1 MSYELNEVLNLHP
14 GTKAQDWL
22 RHANG
27 IGWIHVTAKVHATAN
42 VKGIVGAR
50 SSIGEGSSIGAR
62 SSIGAWSSIGA
73 RSSIGA
79 GSSIGEG
86 AYIGEGSSIGAW
98 SSIGARSSIGAGSSM
113 IRSPLYIVG
122 SRHIVNE
129 YRLGELK
136 IGCQVH
142 TIEHWQQ
149 HVLGIARQ
157 HGYTEAQ
164 AAEYQCYVE
173 LAATLHAARK
183 DVEVEA
189 CAALAKANADRIEA
203 IKARR

>member
-1 MSYELNEVLNLHP
+1 
-14 GTKAQDWL
+14 
-22 RHANG
+22 
-27 IGWIHVTAKVHATAN
+27 
-42 VKGIVGAR
+42 
-50 SSIGEGSSIGAR
+50 
-62 SSIGAWSSIGA
+62 
-73 RSSIGA
+73 
-79 GSSIGEG
+79 
-86 AYIGEGSSIGAW
+86 
-98 SSIGARSSIGAGSSM
+98 M